1 MSTTSKIEPVLIFT
15 KTERA
20 TARSYNITAT
30 VKRKMPWPNSSS
42 SSSNNNNNNNNT
54 RTIISVL
61 PRSPRSENFVD
72 IGPSSADAGSGR
84 PVHRVN
90 GRVASRKPDRSV
102 IRSRTVCPFRFRLAW
117 WSRPEPPKH
126 FEELCDNC
134 KFDRGHKLGKLHPL
148 FVASPPQTT
157 KFYCRCTLEYNDPSF
172 TVCCAL

>member
-1 MSTTSKIEPVLIFT
+1 MSTVSKTEPVLIFT
-15 KTERA
+15 KTERS
-20 TARSYNITAT
+20 TTRTYNITAT
-30 VKRKMPWPNSSS
+30 EQRKMPRPNSSK
-42 SSSNNNNNNNNT
+42 NNNNT

-61 PRSPRSENFVD
+61 PRSPRSENCVE
-72 IGPSSADAGSGR
+72 IMPSSSDSSSGR

-102 IRSRTVCPFRFRLAW
+102 VRSRTTVCPFRFRLAW

-134 KFDRGHKLGKLHPL
+134 KFDRGHKLGKLHSL

-157 KFYCRCTLEYNDPSF
+157 KFYCS
-172 TVCCAL
+172 

>member
-1 MSTTSKIEPVLIFT
+1 MSTASKTEPVLIFT

-20 TARSYNITAT
+20 TARTYNITAT
-30 VKRKMPWPNSSS
+30 VQRKMPWPNISGS
-42 SSSNNNNNNNNT
+42 NNNNNNT

-61 PRSPRSENFVD
+61 PRSPRSENCVD
-72 IGPSSADAGSGR
+72 INPSSSDSGSGR

-102 IRSRTVCPFRFRLAW
+102 VRSRTVCPFRFRLAW

-134 KFDRGHKLGKLHPL
+134 KFDRRHKLGKLHPL

-157 KFYCRCTLEYNDPSF
+157 KFYCR
-172 TVCCAL
+172 

>member
-1 MSTTSKIEPVLIFT
+1 MSTTSKTEPVLIFT
-15 KTERA
+15 KTAYELIILQQLA
-20 TARSYNITAT
+20 
-30 VKRKMPWPNSSS
+30 VQRKMPWPNSSH
-42 SSSNNNNNNNNT
+42 NNNT

-61 PRSPRSENFVD
+61 PRSPRSENC
-72 IGPSSADAGSGR
+72 IEIMPSPADSGSGR

-102 IRSRTVCPFRFRLAW
+102 VRSRTVCPFRFRLAW

-148 FVASPPQTT
+148 FVARPRLLPTRRN
-157 KFYCRCTLEYNDPSF
+157 FIADE
-172 TVCCAL
+172 